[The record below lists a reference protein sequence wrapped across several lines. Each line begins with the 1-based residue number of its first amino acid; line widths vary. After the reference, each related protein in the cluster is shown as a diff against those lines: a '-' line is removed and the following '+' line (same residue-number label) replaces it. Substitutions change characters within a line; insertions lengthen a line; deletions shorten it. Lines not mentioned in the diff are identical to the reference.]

1 MIVQYLD
8 YMVTEMLPGF
18 FSLLASLE
26 VGSGVNLLS
35 FIVACILMCIVIG
48 SLILRP

>member
-1 MIVQYLD
+1 MIVQFLD
-8 YMVTEMLPGF
+8 YMVTELLPGF

-35 FIVACILMCIVIG
+35 LILACILMCIVIG